1 MIVLYTIITHRLLK
15 AKLLYS
21 FGGSSTMSISVSF
34 CKTLNKFFPTPVHP
48 FNLANE
54 GKQSYAEWQFERG
67 EESIRFFQTFA
78 SKEEMFKDKI
88 VLDIGCGAGGK
99 TLHYATLGA
108 KYVFGI
114 DPVEKYKEEATAL
127 AHKKGLQD
135 LTSFITGDAAKMPF
149 ESNVIDTIIMNDAM
163 EHVDDPIAVINE
175 CYRVLKKGGRLYVNF
190 PPYHHPYG
198 AHLSD
203 VIGIPWVHKLFDEPT
218 LVQVYKDLVQQYPD
232 AEDRIQF
239 RIGNLQGG
247 EEYFSYINK
256 MTLERFDR
264 ILSIIP
270 FQVLHYQYVPLRP
283 YFKTLS
289 MLPVF
294 QEYFVKM
301 VVCVLEK
308 ASTKTCTSF
317 EKEIQK

>member
-1 MIVLYTIITHRLLK
+1 MTVN
-15 AKLLYS
+15 A
-21 FGGSSTMSISVSF
+21 SF
-34 CKTLNKFFPTPVHP
+34 CKVINKFFPVPVHP

-67 EESIRFFQTFA
+67 EETIRFFRNFTTT
-78 SKEEMFKDKI
+78 EEMFKDKI

-99 TLHYATLGA
+99 TLYYATLGA
-108 KYVFGI
+108 KVVFGI
-114 DPVEKYKEEATAL
+114 DPVEKYKEEATQL
-127 AHKKGLQD
+127 ATKKGLQD
-135 LTSFITGDAAKMPF
+135 ITTFITGDAAKMPF

-163 EHVDDPIAVINE
+163 EHVDDPVAVLNE
-175 CYRVLKKGGRLYVNF
+175 CYRVLRKGGKLYINF

-218 LVQVYKDLVQQYPD
+218 LVQVYKDLVQKYPD
-232 AEDRIQF
+232 ANERINF
-239 RIGNLQGG
+239 RIGKKQGG
-247 EEYFSYINK
+247 SEYFSYINK

-264 ILSIIP
+264 ILGIVP
-270 FQVLHYQYVPLRP
+270 FQVLYHEYVPLRP

-289 MLPVF
+289 ILPVF

-308 ASTKTCTSF
+308 ASTKTHTSIYD
-317 EKEIQK
+317 ETNA